1 MFVSHEHPV
10 MDKENNMHR
19 TLVTVFAFS
28 FTLAHAIDVTADD
41 ALYVEIQPGVSIL
54 ADSDISGLGL
64 SGEAEF
70 DTGFVIGGALGYRI
84 FDNLRAEA
92 NLSYRQA
99 DVDKVTS
106 GAVVLEGAGDAS
118 VLALMANVYIDFD
131 FGYAVKPYIGGG
143 IGVGFIDVDKGSSNI
158 LIVDDEATE
167 FAWNIMAGASYRVL
181 ENIDLSLGYRYLGTT
196 DPDLDATLV
205 GFGTGKLN
213 AEITVHEVLFGL
225 RYNF

>member
-10 MDKENNMHR
+10 RDKEDNMHR
-19 TLVTVFAFS
+19 TLVTAFACFFS
-28 FTLAHAIDVTADD
+28 LVHALDVAADD
-41 ALYVEIQPGVSIL
+41 TFYVEIQPGVSIL

-118 VLALMANVYIDFD
+118 VLALMANVYVDFD